1 MTGYAKILQNGGV
14 AMNWKTV
21 KSYLLITLGTV
32 LMAVGVYFFE
42 FTNNFSTGG
51 TAGLG
56 MVISEMTGFLTPAQL
71 SSIFN
76 VFLLIVGL
84 IVLGKAFTLKTIYCT
99 LLFSLLLNLFE
110 QLFPMDVPFTGQ
122 KTVELLIDMLLV
134 SLGAALIFNEDGS
147 SGGTDVIAMILK
159 KFTRINVGKALL
171 IVDSVVILLC
181 FSEYGTEIGIL
192 SLFAIAIR
200 ALVVDGAIDSFNS
213 SKFLMII
220 TDKEPEILQYIMHDL
235 ERGASVIN
243 NCVGAYTNNEKKVI
257 ISVVDKREA
266 IKLKKKIKD
275 IDPVAFVI
283 VGTTNDIVGD
293 GFKPIE

>member
-1 MTGYAKILQNGGV
+1 
-14 AMNWKTV
+14 MNWKIM

-51 TAGLG
+51 TSGLA

-71 SSIFN
+71 SSLFN
-76 VFLLIVGL
+76 VILLIAGL
-84 IVLGKAFTLKTIYCT
+84 VILGKAFTAKTIYCT
-99 LLFSLLLNLFE
+99 LLFSLLLNVFE
-110 QLFPMDVPFTGQ
+110 WSFPMSNPFTSQ

-159 KFTRINVGKALL
+159 KYTRINVGKALL
-171 IVDSVVILLC
+171 IVDSAVILLA
-181 FSEYGTEIGIL
+181 FSAFGTETGIL

-200 ALVVDGAIDSFNS
+200 ALVVDGAIDNFNS

-220 TDKEPEILQYIMHDL
+220 TDKEDAILQYIMQDL
-235 ERGASVIN
+235 ERGASVVN
-243 NCVGAYTNNEKKVI
+243 HCVGAYTNNEKKMI

-266 IKLKKKIKD
+266 VKLKKKIKEV
-275 IDPVAFVI
+275 DPGAFVI
-283 VGTTNDIVGD
+283 VGTTNDIQGD
-293 GFKPIE
+293 GFKPIS

>member
-1 MTGYAKILQNGGV
+1 MTL
-14 AMNWKTV
+14 KTV

-51 TAGLG
+51 TAGLA

-76 VFLLIVGL
+76 IFLLVVGL
-84 IVLGKAFTLKTIYCT
+84 IVLGKAFTVKTIYCT

-110 QLFPMDVPFTGQ
+110 QVFPMGAPFTGQ
-122 KTVELLIDMLLV
+122 KVVELFIDMLLV
-134 SLGAALIFNEDGS
+134 SMGAALIFNEDGS

-171 IVDSVVILLC
+171 IVDSVVIL
-181 FSEYGTEIGIL
+181 FSFSAFGTETGIL

-200 ALVVDGAIDSFNS
+200 ALVVDGAIDNFNS

-220 TDKEPEILQYIMHDL
+220 TDQETEILHYIMHDL

-243 NCVGAYTNNEKKVI
+243 HCVGAYTNNEKKMI

-266 IKLKKKIKD
+266 VKLKKKTKE
-275 IDPVAFVI
+275 IDPMAFVI
-283 VGTTNDIVGD
+283 VGTSNDIVGD
-293 GFKPIE
+293 GFKPIS

>member
-1 MTGYAKILQNGGV
+1 MTL
-14 AMNWKTV
+14 KTV

-51 TAGLG
+51 TAGLA

-76 VFLLIVGL
+76 IFLLVVGL
-84 IVLGKAFTLKTIYCT
+84 IVLGKAFTIKTIYCT

-110 QLFPMDVPFTGQ
+110 QAFPMSAPFTGQ
-122 KTVELLIDMLLV
+122 KVVELFIDMLLV

-171 IVDSVVILLC
+171 IVDSVVIL
-181 FSEYGTEIGIL
+181 FSFSAFGTETGIL

-200 ALVVDGAIDSFNS
+200 ALVVDGAIDNFNS

-220 TDKEPEILQYIMHDL
+220 TDQESEILHYIMHDL

-243 NCVGAYTNNEKKVI
+243 HCVGAYTNNEKKMI

-266 IKLKKKIKD
+266 IKLKKKIKE
-275 IDPVAFVI
+275 IDPMAFVI
-283 VGTTNDIVGD
+283 VGTSNDIVGD
-293 GFKPIE
+293 GFKPIS